1 MKNRDGV
8 SGTLEKTRLVVL
20 ALAIVAGVL
29 LIVSGTRG
37 PMGIYETILKTLPM
51 ITKDPLILSVGGTV
65 ALVFI
70 TLSSL
75 GGFTVILGGFLV
87 YRNHVGTGKWL
98 MSIGAGFGR
107 FSLILL
113 VIAIVLSGDLSIV
126 TSEYS
131 PIGWVGIILSFVAR
145 TIAK

>member
-1 MKNRDGV
+1 M
-8 SGTLEKTRLVVL
+8 EKRNLLVFV
-20 ALAIVAGVL
+20 LAIVAGVF

-37 PMGIYETILKTLPM
+37 PVGIYETILKTLPM
-51 ITKDPLILSVGGTV
+51 ITADPLILSVAGTI
-65 ALVFI
+65 ALIFV

-87 YRNHVGTGKWL
+87 YRNHVRTGKLL
-98 MSIGAGFGR
+98 MSIGTGFGI
-107 FSLILL
+107 FSFILL
-113 VIAIVLSGDLSIV
+113 VITIVLSGDLSIV

-145 TIAK
+145 TMAK

>member
-1 MKNRDGV
+1 M
-8 SGTLEKTRLVVL
+8 EKRNLLVFV
-20 ALAIVAGVL
+20 LAIVAGVF

-37 PMGIYETILKTLPM
+37 PVGIYETIMKTLSM
-51 ITKDPLILSVGGTV
+51 ITSDPLILSVAGTI
-65 ALVFI
+65 ALVFV

-75 GGFTVILGGFLV
+75 GGFTVILGGFLA
-87 YRNHVGTGKWL
+87 YRNHVRTGKLL
-98 MSIGAGFGR
+98 MSIGAGFGI
-107 FSLILL
+107 FSFILL
-113 VIAIVLSGDLSIV
+113 LITIVLSGDLSIV